1 MPDDE
6 QTFFDKERDRLAVD
20 IASGF
25 EHLLTASN
33 LLNRKLEEVLGM
45 TKEYD
50 TIAALWARFHALMR
64 SQAGSGPG
72 RGPGAAGALP
82 DMDESLVV
90 PLHDTTVVQNANAPS
105 GLPGTGGYTL
115 QVPPS
120 ARKPADS

>member
-6 QTFFDKERDRLAVD
+6 QTFFDKERDRLSSE

-45 TKEYD
+45 TREYD
-50 TIAALWARFHALMR
+50 TIASLWARFHALMR
-64 SQAGSGPG
+64 VEG
-72 RGPGAAGALP
+72 GAETIDDANG
-82 DMDESLVV
+82 DESLIV
-90 PLHDTTVVQNANAPS
+90 PLHDTTIVANPNAPS

-120 ARKPADS
+120 ARKADA